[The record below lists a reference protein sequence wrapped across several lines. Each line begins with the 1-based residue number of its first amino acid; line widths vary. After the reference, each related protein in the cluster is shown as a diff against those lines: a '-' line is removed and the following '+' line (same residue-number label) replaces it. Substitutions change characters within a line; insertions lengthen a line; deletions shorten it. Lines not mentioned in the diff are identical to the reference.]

1 MIQQDPKNKQDEPL
15 VKPDPET
22 TGAHPEEHMD
32 GPISTI
38 VRKVG
43 EGMAS
48 NNDVPDND
56 NDEDEDEKDDKK

>member
-1 MIQQDPKNKQDEPL
+1 MIQQDPKKKQDEPL
-15 VKPDPET
+15 VQPDPET

-48 NNDVPDND
+48 FEDEP
-56 NDEDEDEKDDKK
+56 DEDLDEEEQKDDKK

>member
-1 MIQQDPKNKQDEPL
+1 MIQQDPKKKQDEPL

-48 NNDVPDND
+48 FEDEP
-56 NDEDEDEKDDKK
+56 DEDLDEEEQKDDKK